1 MRKIEVRIAE
11 RLGIIDP
18 NSTCGKAMVRKDPTQ
33 AIVMVIS
40 ALLFSGI
47 VGVTIAHKSVTTA
60 PNSPD
65 PIATYGDKGK

>member
-1 MRKIEVRIAE
+1 
-11 RLGIIDP
+11 
-18 NSTCGKAMVRKDPTQ
+18 MVRKDPTQ

-40 ALLFSGI
+40 ALLFLGI